1 MAINKEKSMNYVVS
15 GVVLLV
21 AVMLINKLAFSL
33 WRFDMFNLKHY
44 SAFAKFVA
52 SGRIFNS
59 PKYLSFFMVMVGSLM
74 VSYFLVVES
83 FDLDLSKYFKKNG
96 SVSEKDETQKEI
108 AKEQEVVK
116 EEVSPAKLIE
126 DEKIAS
132 YNVYNQPSEVVDIPV
147 QNEVPQL
154 QEIEEVAVQPN
165 QIDEEK
171 EREKLQSKIREVMEK
186 LKTKSLDEAVQE
198 AEKVEEVKEEEMSQ
212 DKILT
217 SVQFDEK
224 QSLTDM
230 NFKNISEEQNLKI
243 EEVFVSA
250 GFKLLSEIRIGKTG
264 IDYLG
269 VAKDGITILQL
280 DTKAGNWMAS
290 EDRIDD
296 ELPVW
301 FSEEERKYSPV
312 ARAIEARDT
321 IAELIDGKV
330 DLPIKAYACLAN
342 SSVMNFFDIEDEWK
356 RNEVEVLRLSSNQTI
371 DDIDTL
377 EEKFAPSSVEEV
389 DAKVMDTLI
398 EILEK
403 AELPE

>member
-1 MAINKEKSMNYVVS
+1 
-15 GVVLLV
+15 
-21 AVMLINKLAFSL
+21 
-33 WRFDMFNLKHY
+33 
-44 SAFAKFVA
+44 
-52 SGRIFNS
+52 
-59 PKYLSFFMVMVGSLM
+59 
-74 VSYFLVVES
+74 
-83 FDLDLSKYFKKNG
+83 
-96 SVSEKDETQKEI
+96 
-108 AKEQEVVK
+108 
-116 EEVSPAKLIE
+116 
-126 DEKIAS
+126 
-132 YNVYNQPSEVVDIPV
+132 
-147 QNEVPQL
+147 
-154 QEIEEVAVQPN
+154 
-165 QIDEEK
+165 
-171 EREKLQSKIREVMEK
+171 
-186 LKTKSLDEAVQE
+186 
-198 AEKVEEVKEEEMSQ
+198 
-212 DKILT
+212 
-217 SVQFDEK
+217 
-224 QSLTDM
+224 
-230 NFKNISEEQNLKI
+230 
-243 EEVFVSA
+243 
-250 GFKLLSEIRIGKTG
+250 
-264 IDYLG
+264 
-269 VAKDGITILQL
+269 
-280 DTKAGNWMAS
+280 MAS